1 MGATPKQAP
10 TPKKDE
16 VWYSVTGTARVVIN
30 AVQGGKVFYTY
41 LSGRRSPASI
51 DHRIFCVYFAKG
63 K

>member
-16 VWYSVTGTARVVIN
+16 VWHSVAGTARVVIN
-30 AVQGGKVFYTY
+30 AVQGRKVFYTY
-41 LSGRRSPASI
+41 ISGRQPASM
-51 DHRIFCVYFAKG
+51 DHRIFCEYFTKG